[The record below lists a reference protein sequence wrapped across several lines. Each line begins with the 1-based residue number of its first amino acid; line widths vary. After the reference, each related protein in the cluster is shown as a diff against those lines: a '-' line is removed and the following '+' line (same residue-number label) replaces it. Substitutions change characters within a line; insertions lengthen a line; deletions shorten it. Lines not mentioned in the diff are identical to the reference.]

1 MMRYMAIT
9 LLLWFLCL
17 TPFAAA
23 APPPYFYP
31 FVNPYEAT
39 VMELPKEFEVS
50 LPKKVPLREFVVR
63 PFPKRDIPE
72 VFWYEKG
79 LDCSLA
85 YQDHKAPLLFLVAGA
100 GSRYDVPR
108 MQKLQKALY
117 QAGFHVLSI
126 TSPTHMDF
134 VVNASSGLPGIAE
147 DDAKDLYRV
156 MDLAWQEVR
165 GDIAVSDFL
174 LAGYSLGAFDAAFVA
189 KLDEEQRHF
198 DFKRVL
204 LLNPPVSLYD
214 SVQVLD
220 QLLVD
225 NVPGG
230 MDNFDAWFHD
240 IFTETMHITESW
252 EPGGLS
258 GESMYRTYKRLQPSE
273 ANLAALIGLTSR
285 MNAADMIFT
294 ADVMNGGGYIVPKN
308 VRLTSTTS
316 LTRYAIVA
324 YKTRFIDY
332 FDQWLYP
339 HYQKNSPGLTRQA
352 LLARQDLHYLD
363 RYLKGSKKFGLIH
376 NEDDVILVPGN
387 IGYLKEVFG
396 DRARIYPSGGH
407 MGNMFHPSVV
417 SSMVELL
424 SGKEVAQ

>member
-1 MMRYMAIT
+1 MTRYMAIT
-9 LLLWFLCL
+9 LLLWSLCL

-50 LPKKVPLREFVVR
+50 LPKKVPLREFAVR

-85 YQDHKAPLLFLVAGA
+85 YQDHKAPLLFLVAGS

-108 MQKLQKALY
+108 MQKLQKALH

-198 DFKRVL
+198 NFKRVL
-204 LLNPPVSLYD
+204 LINTPVSLYD

-225 NVPGG
+225 NIPGG

-240 IFTETMHITESW
+240 VFTETMHITESW

-294 ADVMNGGGYIVPKN
+294 ADVMNGGGYIVPNN

-363 RYLKGSKKFGLIH
+363 QYLKGSKKFGLIH
-376 NEDDVILVPGN
+376 NEDDVILVLGN